1 MKPIYLIA
9 LGVLICVQLAVPF
22 RMIRSRE
29 KILSNGQLYRF
40 KTQPIDPVDPFQGR
54 YVQLRLEAET
64 IECDSDRIV
73 DMQRKQP
80 IYATLETDEDG
91 FAFFSDWSSER
102 PADGDYLKTR
112 YRYVDRT
119 WIKASKSYVTNGIR
133 IDLPFDRYYMDEAK
147 APRAETLAREA
158 LRRDDDC
165 WASVRI
171 LNGKGIIEDVFV
183 KGTPLRE
190 LAAEN
195 ED

>member
-40 KTQPIDPVDPFQGR
+40 KTQPIDPADPFQGR
-54 YVQLRLEAET
+54 YVRLRLEAET